1 MLLPCLFSSSLRT
14 FATTDSSRLP
24 RLSSES
30 ETCLHPM
37 WRLPTAWRST
47 SVTRTRPPDCT
58 NQFATNSSF
67 TESSGPGGWGGRQW
81 PTTERSAWMRIC
93 RAHCNGKRGDEWCK
107 PFWKRCNSRRARC
120 LSHRFRAKN
129 NTVTCRKHVRMPGPE
144 AVILSS
150 RESRD

>member
-47 SVTRTRPPDCT
+47 SVTFLRRTQPPDCT

-67 TESSGPGGWGGRQW
+67 TESSGPGGG
-81 PTTERSAWMRIC
+81 
-93 RAHCNGKRGDEWCK
+93 NGQQQSEVRECESVELTVMESVETSDAN
-107 PFWKRCNSRRARC
+107 PFESGATRVVRC
-120 LSHRFRAKN
+120 LSHRCRAKN
-129 NTVTCRKHVRMPGPE
+129 NTVTCRKHVKMPGPE